1 MPTVL
6 VPGVL
11 RAEAGGTR
19 LLEVGDGGTLAA
31 VLDEIKERWPRL
43 ERRIRDENGALR
55 RYVNVY
61 VDGEDCRRSGGLATP
76 VPASGHRH
84 PEATTAGQA
93 PHPPPGCGASPVH
106 CDLASAGR
114 LLAIAPSHRGLDH
127 PCPSGIPNWG
137 FVRWR
142 GRRCRLHRLCK

>member
-11 RAEAGGTR
+11 RAEAGGIR

-76 VPASGHRH
+76 VPAGAEIQVLPSV
-84 PEATTAGQA
+84 AG
-93 PHPPPGCGASPVH
+93 G
-106 CDLASAGR
+106 
-114 LLAIAPSHRGLDH
+114 
-127 PCPSGIPNWG
+127 
-137 FVRWR
+137 
-142 GRRCRLHRLCK
+142 